1 MNEMRD
7 RPLIAGEV
15 LSIAVQ
21 GGFRVPGYVL
31 SFVFS
36 GDEFWGQGDDA

>member
-21 GGFRVPGYVL
+21 GGFRFPGYVL